1 MLARREEF
9 EMADESP
16 RLESR
21 VARIE
26 SDVAHINSSVANIH
40 LDLRELRREMGD
52 GLKTVNG
59 RIDALDTK
67 LEAKIADVRQELG
80 EGFKAVNGRIDALAK
95 SASDDTKALDRSLR
109 ADIMALDKRTT
120 SHFLWLLSTMIA
132 CLLALVGALL
142 KGLIAH

>member
-9 EMADESP
+9 EMTDESP

-40 LDLRELRREMGD
+40 LDLRELRRETSD
-52 GLKTVNG
+52 GL
-59 RIDALDTK
+59 
-67 LEAKIADVRQELG
+67 
-80 EGFKAVNGRIDALAK
+80 KAVNGRIDALTK
-95 SASDDTKALDRSLR
+95 SASDDTKALDRSVR
-109 ADIMALDKRTT
+109 ADIAALDKKAT

-132 CLLALVGALL
+132 FMLALVGALI
-142 KGLIAH
+142 KGQIAH

>member
-9 EMADESP
+9 AMADENP

-26 SDVAHINSSVANIH
+26 SDVAHINSSVSNIH
-40 LDLRELRREMGD
+40 LDLRELRKDVG
-52 GLKTVNG
+52 G
-59 RIDALDTK
+59 RIDALDK
-67 LEAKIADVRQELG
+67 KG
-80 EGFKAVNGRIDALAK
+80 
-95 SASDDTKALDRSLR
+95 
-109 ADIMALDKRTT
+109 T